1 MFCSAELTI
10 QHPRCRILIVNKP
23 AFIFPPAPSPFPF
36 PDFAMNQDLRIVQ
49 AGPALRK
56 ACPQLS
62 ADGIHVDQALHV
74 RGG

>member
-1 MFCSAELTI
+1 MNPVIPPFLGTPLVHT
-10 QHPRCRILIVNKP
+10 Q
-23 AFIFPPAPSPFPF
+23 FPVPPLPLA
-36 PDFAMNQDLRIVQ
+36 DFAMNRELRIVQ

-74 RGG
+74 RGGRGSV